1 MVKRRSLRK
10 TRRRVKK
17 GGMME
22 PMEHDGA
29 NMDGENSPGTDEMK
43 MDMEGGKKR
52 KTLKKGGK
60 KKRKSRKGKKMNEFF
75 RLLIDAKKKNA
86 ESFVYKGKKYKR
98 KVGTK
103 KNPKLVVY
111 KKA

>member
-22 PMEHDGA
+22 PMDHDGA
-29 NMDGENSPGTDEMK
+29 NMDGDNTPMGNDDMK
-43 MDMEGGKKR
+43 MDMEGG
-52 KTLKKGGK
+52 